1 MSSILKIALV
11 QSNFKVGDL
20 KYNSSKIIEVI
31 EKAKTKKLDLLCFP
45 EMAISGYP
53 PEDLLLSN
61 AFHKQIKKALND
73 ILKHTVGITCI
84 VGHPS
89 IKKDKIL
96 NSASVLRN
104 KKKIGTYNKNE
115 LPNYGVFD
123 EKRYFSSGNE
133 IFNFKIKGHKIGL
146 SICEDIWINESKYL
160 NKDIPDLLLNLS
172 ASPFTVN
179 KQKQRI
185 STIKNFISK
194 SKIPVGYCNLIGGQD
209 ELVFDGNSMFLDSNG
224 KVVGCAK
231 SFHEDLLVSN
241 FPFRKIKSVKTN
253 TNNTKVFDALVLG
266 LKDYVSK
273 NGFSK
278 VVIGI
283 SGGVDSAL
291 VAAISVKAL
300 GKSNVLGIAMPSK
313 YNTKISN
320 TLAHKLCTNLGIKLK
335 ILPIQELF
343 DLNLNLLY
351 ESIFPNTTWDITEEN
366 LQSRIRSN
374 ILMAISNKMNYMLLS
389 TGNKSEMSMGYSTIY
404 GDLAGGF
411 APLKDITKSMVY
423 KLCISYNRLNPKN
436 KIPNK
441 IITREPSAEL
451 KHDQKDSDTLPSYK
465 ILDEVLNLYVE
476 KFGTVDEISSSLGLS
491 KAFVRKIMNSIQ
503 RNEFKRRQ
511 GPPGVK
517 VTDISFGKDRR
528 FPITNGF
535 ENF

>member
-31 EKAKTKKLDLLCFP
+31 EKAKIKKLDLLCFP
-45 EMAISGYP
+45 EMAVSGYP

-104 KKKIGTYNKNE
+104 KKNIGTYNKNE

-172 ASPFTVN
+172 ASPFTIN
-179 KQKQRI
+179 KQKQRMSI
-185 STIKNFISK
+185 IKNFISK

-209 ELVFDGNSMFLDSNG
+209 ELVFDGNSMFLNSEG

-231 SFHEDLLVSN
+231 SFHEDLLVTN
-241 FPFRKIKSVKTN
+241 FPFKNIKSVKTN
-253 TNNTKVFDALVLG
+253 AKNAKVFDALVLG

-335 ILPIQELF
+335 ILPIHELF

-351 ESIFPNTTWDITEEN
+351 ENIFQNTTWDITEEN

-423 KLCISYNRLNPKN
+423 KLCISYNRANPKN

-451 KHDQKDSDTLPSYK
+451 KHDQKDSDTLPSYE

-491 KAFVRKIMNSIQ
+491 KAFVRKIVNSIQ

>member
-1 MSSILKIALV
+1 MNSILKIALA
-11 QSNFKVGDL
+11 QSNFRVGDL
-20 KYNSSKIIEVI
+20 TYNASKIIEVI
-31 EKAKTKKLDLLCFP
+31 EKAKIKKLDLLCFP
-45 EMAISGYP
+45 EMAVSGYP

-61 AFHKQIKKALND
+61 AFHKQIKKVLND

-89 IKKDKIL
+89 IKEGKIL
-96 NSASVLRN
+96 NSASVIGN
-104 KKKIGTYNKNE
+104 KKRIGIYNKNE

-160 NKDIPDLLLNLS
+160 DKDIPDLLLNLS
-172 ASPFTVN
+172 ASPFTIN
-179 KQKQRI
+179 KQKQRM
-185 STIKNFISK
+185 STLKRFILK
-194 SKIPVGYCNLIGGQD
+194 SKIPVGYCNLVGGQD
-209 ELVFDGNSMFLDSNG
+209 ELVFDGKSMFLDSNG
-224 KVVGCAK
+224 KVVSCAK
-231 SFHEDLLVSN
+231 SFHEDFLVSN
-241 FPFRKIKSVKTN
+241 FPFRRNKRIRIN
-253 TNNTKVFDALVLG
+253 PNINEVFDALVLG
-266 LKDYVSK
+266 LKDYVLK

-300 GKSNVLGIAMPSK
+300 GCSNVLGVAMPSK
-313 YNTKISN
+313 YNTETSN
-320 TLAHKLCTNLGIKLK
+320 TLAEKLCVNLGIKLK
-335 ILPIQELF
+335 ALPIQELF
-343 DLNLNLLY
+343 DLNLNLLH
-351 ESIFPNTTWDITEEN
+351 ENIFSNLTWDITEEN

-411 APLKDITKSMVY
+411 APLKDITKTMVY
-423 KLCISYNRLNPKN
+423 KLCTSYNRTNPKN
-436 KIPNK
+436 KIPNQ
-441 IITREPSAEL
+441 IITREPTAEL
-451 KHDQKDSDTLPSYK
+451 KHDQKDSDTLPSYE
-465 ILDEVLNLYVE
+465 ILDEVLSLYIE
-476 KFGTVDEISSSLGLS
+476 KFWTVNEISNSLSVS
-491 KAFVRKIMNSIQ
+491 KSFVRKIVNSVQ